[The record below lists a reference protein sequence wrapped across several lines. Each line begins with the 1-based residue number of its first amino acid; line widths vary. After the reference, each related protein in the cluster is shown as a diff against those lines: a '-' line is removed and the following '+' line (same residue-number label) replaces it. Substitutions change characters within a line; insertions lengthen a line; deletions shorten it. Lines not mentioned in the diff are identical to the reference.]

1 MKIPLSRRRFLKAS
15 AAALAAAGCSSKN
28 GKNLVEDNRAPDIV
42 PSSAIGTDDMPPPS
56 ARINMGF
63 IGIGNMGSGH
73 LNSFVNNREV
83 QLLAMCDVRE
93 EVRNRTKKQVE
104 ETYANVFDK
113 GSYSGCATYLDFR
126 ELLQREDIDAVLIAV
141 PEHWHAIIA
150 IEAARAGK
158 DIYCEKPLSHTIREA
173 RAMVNAVRRY
183 ERVFQTGSQ
192 QRSDNNFR
200 FACELVRNERIGKLK
215 SVHVNVGGTSNWAFL
230 PEQPIPAGL

>member
-1 MKIPLSRRRFLKAS
+1 MDKENSEFRSQNSEGGGVNMKLPLSRRRFLKAS

-28 GKNLVEDNRAPDIV
+28 GKTSDNGPTIV
-42 PSSAIGTDDMPPPS
+42 PPSAVGESDTPPPS
-56 ARINMGF
+56 QRINMGF

-73 LNSFVNNREV
+73 LNGFVNNREV

-141 PEHWHAIIA
+141 PEHWHALIA

-158 DIYCEKPLSHTIREA
+158 DI
-173 RAMVNAVRRY
+173 
-183 ERVFQTGSQ
+183 
-192 QRSDNNFR
+192 
-200 FACELVRNERIGKLK
+200 
-215 SVHVNVGGTSNWAFL
+215 
-230 PEQPIPAGL
+230 